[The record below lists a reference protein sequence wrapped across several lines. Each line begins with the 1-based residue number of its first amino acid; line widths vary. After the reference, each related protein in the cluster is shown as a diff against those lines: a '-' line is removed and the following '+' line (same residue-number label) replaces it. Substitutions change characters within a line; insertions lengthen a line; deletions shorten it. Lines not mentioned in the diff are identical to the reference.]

1 MDGSGERLGKMP
13 DAATYVTT
21 ASLAD
26 DRKIERISSE
36 LVPRDVEQVFESE
49 PPCALQSHSAGVV
62 SHVPLRS
69 LYLRCASVGS
79 N

>member
-26 DRKIERISSE
+26 DRKIEESVPSSF
-36 LVPRDVEQVFESE
+36 RGMSNRYSNQN
-49 PPCALQSHSAGVV
+49 PPVHYRVTQRSGFTCSLAKPIPS
-62 SHVPLRS
+62 LR
-69 LYLRCASVGS
+69 LGWE
-79 N
+79 